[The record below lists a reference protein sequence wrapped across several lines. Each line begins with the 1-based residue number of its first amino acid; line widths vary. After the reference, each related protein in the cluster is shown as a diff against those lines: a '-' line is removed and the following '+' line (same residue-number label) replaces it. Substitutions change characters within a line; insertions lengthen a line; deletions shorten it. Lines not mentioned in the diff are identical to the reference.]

1 MGLIVPMLV
10 AIEETSRGGVGHVVG
25 PIPGVDDLRVVAAVV
40 VAGALGGEGH
50 H

>member
-1 MGLIVPMLV
+1 MGLIVPMLE
-10 AIEETSRGGVGHVVG
+10 AIEEASRGGIGRVVG
-25 PIPGVDDLRVVAAVV
+25 TVPGVGDIRVVAAVV